1 MQSLNLTLLSLG
13 GRIKENQMRER
24 VLRVRPHTHSIS
36 QSATESATAELVQH
50 TAVQRRRSAD
60 Y

>member
-24 VLRVRPHTHSIS
+24 VLRVRPHTHRIS
-36 QSATESATAELVQH
+36 QSRSALAELAEH
-50 TAVQRRRSAD
+50 TAVQR
-60 Y
+60 

>member
-36 QSATESATAELVQH
+36 QSATESATAEPVQ
-50 TAVQRRRSAD
+50 Q
-60 Y
+60 